1 MNYFRMES
9 VDPERNRF
17 RYYLTFLQPTLWSQ
31 TPALRAGASVPDRVN
46 TWALV
51 CRWGRIGEEPRGIQV
66 NECAT
71 RDEALQRA
79 AEVIEMRMRHG
90 YVVK

>member
-1 MNYFRMES
+1 MSYFRMES

-17 RYYLTFLQPTLWSQ
+17 RYYLTFLQPTLW
-31 TPALRAGASVPDRVN
+31 D

-79 AEVIEMRMRHG
+79 AEVIELRMRHR
-90 YVVK
+90 YVVR